1 MKNLL
6 KSLFAVVFLAIG
18 ATQAKAQIYK
28 TSLGLSV
35 DFGDGST
42 LVGPAV
48 KHFFDGNN
56 AGQAE
61 VVFGNHVTMLQAMYS
76 YNKGISGAK
85 GLNWYL
91 GIGPALG
98 FVKGGDTQ
106 FAIRPMAGLEYKIN
120 GAPIAFSFDW
130 RPAFWLSNG
139 GDSNVGRFGFGFK
152 FTL

>member
-6 KSLFAVVFLAIG
+6 KSLFAVVFSNW

-76 YNKGISGAK
+76 YNKGIS
-85 GLNWYL
+85 
-91 GIGPALG
+91 
-98 FVKGGDTQ
+98 
-106 FAIRPMAGLEYKIN
+106 R
-120 GAPIAFSFDW
+120 S
-130 RPAFWLSNG
+130 
-139 GDSNVGRFGFGFK
+139 
-152 FTL
+152 

>member
-6 KSLFAVVFLAIG
+6 KSLFAIVFLAIG

-42 LVGPAV
+42 MVGPAV
-48 KHFFDGNN
+48 KHFFDKNN

-61 VVFGNHVTMLQAMYS
+61 VVFGDHFTKLQLMYT
-76 YNKGISGAK
+76 YNQGISGAR
-85 GLNWYL
+85 GLDWYV
-91 GIGPALG
+91 GVGPALG
-98 FVKGGDTQ
+98 FAKGGDTQ
-106 FAIRPMAGLEYKIN
+106 FAIVPMAGLEYKIN

-130 RPAFWLSNG
+130 RPNFWLSNG
-139 GDSNVGRFGFGFK
+139 GDSNVGRFGFGLK

>member
-48 KHFFDGNN
+48 K
-56 AGQAE
+56 
-61 VVFGNHVTMLQAMYS
+61 
-76 YNKGISGAK
+76 
-85 GLNWYL
+85 
-91 GIGPALG
+91 
-98 FVKGGDTQ
+98 
-106 FAIRPMAGLEYKIN
+106 
-120 GAPIAFSFDW
+120 
-130 RPAFWLSNG
+130 
-139 GDSNVGRFGFGFK
+139 
-152 FTL
+152 TLLRR